1 MNVFRRR
8 FLQGITVAGAGA
20 FAMADGKQSK
30 SVTYN
35 VKGFTC
41 VTCAVGL
48 EVMLRQ
54 EKGVLR
60 AHASY
65 PRANVQIEF
74 DPHAVSEQ
82 KLHEYI
88 ADMGFRVQPE
98 GH

>member
-1 MNVFRRR
+1 MFRRK
-8 FLQGITVAGAGA
+8 FLQSITVASAGSLA
-20 FAMADGKQSK
+20 LAKSSQSK
-30 SVTYN
+30 SVTYS

-65 PRANVQIEF
+65 PKANVQIEF
-74 DPHAVSEQ
+74 DPQAVSGKE
-82 KLHEYI
+82 LHQYI
-88 ADMGFRVQPE
+88 ADMGFSVQSE
-98 GH
+98 GY